1 MRMLLLLCLTEDT
14 RLLHSI
20 YRILSIKYLVCR
32 KNRRTAFDG
41 KKYLTQ
47 FYNLDAIIAVGYR
60 YTVPIVS
67 NEMLFGTMCMIASA
81 NLIASLLFRNNEKI
95 KSCLQ

>member
-60 YTVPIVS
+60 YTVPIVG
-67 NEMLFGTMCMIASA
+67 NEIPFEDYVYDCKCKLNSISPFP
-81 NLIASLLFRNNEKI
+81 
-95 KSCLQ
+95 